1 MSIDANLVRNWG
13 LAIGAAALAGALAV
27 ATMTGDPQ
35 APAPPALAPQ
45 VAGPLPS
52 APAAAAPPAGEPAPT
67 FDPASAEGP
76 PAHGDAP
83 LSFLVRF
90 EGSGPMGRAQ
100 TMAGEGRDSEAR
112 RAAQAALA
120 RQAALRGLCFDRFTI
135 GGAEMVLY
143 ICEPVP
149 ASSRAQTSA
158 LWLARLRDISTVAYA
173 EPNAV
178 AEPGAQ

>member
-1 MSIDANLVRNWG
+1 MNIDATLVRNWG
-13 LAIGAAALAGALAV
+13 LAIGAAALAGALGV
-27 ATMTGDPQ
+27 ATMSGDPQ
-35 APAPPALAPQ
+35 APAPPAPAPQ

-52 APAAAAPPAGEPAPT
+52 APPAAAPIGEPAPV

-76 PAHGDAP
+76 PAQSDAP

-100 TMAGEGRDSEAR
+100 AIAGEGRDSEAR
-112 RAAQAALA
+112 RAAETALR
-120 RQAALRGLCFDRFTI
+120 RQGSLRGLCFDRFTI

-143 ICEPVP
+143 VCASVP
-149 ASSRAQTSA
+149 AASRAQASA
-158 LWLARLRDISTVAYA
+158 LWLARLRDIGAVAYA